1 MVKLKAILK
10 NSLSSVNTQ
19 CKLLNVY
26 LMYIKP
32 SSVSLI
38 KNKALKWVLSM
49 NFTDGPRILSI
60 FWQMW
65 VLSQII

>member
-10 NSLSSVNTQ
+10 NLLSSVNTQ
-19 CKLLNVY
+19 CKL
-26 LMYIKP
+26 YIKP

-38 KNKALKWVLSM
+38 KSKALKWVLSM